1 MERKGKNNE
10 KYKNDE
16 LENKRFEELNRL
28 ECKNKK
34 NIIKIKFANI
44 IIKLSNN
51 IKNENYIYNELYK
64 NYLESWKSICIIQ
77 ENSQLYTLIEYLLR
91 DDISIIRKTVI
102 GTITDE
108 KLEDELYLQ
117 FVEEF
122 INL

>member
-16 LENKRFEELNRL
+16 LENKIIEELNRL

-51 IKNENYIYNELYK
+51 IKNENYIYNDLYK
-64 NYLESWKSICIIQ
+64 NYLESWKSICIIK

-91 DDISIIRKTVI
+91 DDISIIRKTII

>member
-10 KYKNDE
+10 YKRIE
-16 LENKRFEELNRL
+16 EHENKRIEELNRL

-44 IIKLSNN
+44 IIKFANN
-51 IKNENYIYNELYK
+51 IKNENYIYNDLYK
-64 NYLESWKSICIIQ
+64 KYLESWKSICIIK

-91 DDISIIRKTVI
+91 DDISIIRKTII